1 MLTPPVETQ
10 LVKQESRSLSI
21 APRWSATEPTHFKH
35 LFPLASF
42 SPRCPVGGEDPLM
55 L

>member
-10 LVKQESRSLSI
+10 LVKQESPSLSV
-21 APRWSATEPTHFKH
+21 APRWSATEPTHFRH
-35 LFPLASF
+35 LFLLASF
-42 SPRCPVGGEDPLM
+42 TPVAPVGRKDPRM

>member
-21 APRWSATEPTHFKH
+21 APRLSATEPTHFKH
-35 LFPLASF
+35 LFLWRRLA
-42 SPRCPVGGEDPLM
+42 PVAPVGGEDPLM